1 MNRRL
6 ARYSVWREAFN
17 KHIGIK
23 ATAMLHIVQPGPKVT
38 HGVGHLRH
46 VGAKFFMSG
55 IVHLRSLRHKPVIIC
70 GPLLHGPLY
79 GSQTLLSGTVILFK
93 QLDTDIPAS
102 GLKGGHAG

>member
-6 ARYSVWREAFN
+6 ALN

-46 VGAKFFMSG
+46 FGAKFFVSG
-55 IVHLRSLRHKPVIIC
+55 IVHLRSLRHKPVIIR
-70 GPLLHGPLY
+70 GPLHSGKA
-79 GSQTLLSGTVILFK
+79 LLPGTVILLK
-93 QLDTDIPAS
+93 QLDTDIPAP
-102 GLKGGHAG
+102 GQEGGDAG